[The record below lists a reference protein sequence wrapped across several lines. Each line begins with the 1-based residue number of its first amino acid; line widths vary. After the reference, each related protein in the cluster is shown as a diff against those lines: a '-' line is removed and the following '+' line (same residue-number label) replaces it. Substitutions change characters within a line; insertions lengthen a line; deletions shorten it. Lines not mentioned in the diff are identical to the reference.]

1 MPMPM
6 GYAPGPQA
14 WQKGGLSWL
23 LDQEQAYGQ
32 SWTMIGGEPNA
43 SNCTQ
48 GMALRN
54 SDPWDLGPQPTEW
67 MQQGMGDPNI
77 VKGQEWETPEQL
89 EHRSWAQP
97 GENSNNPQNW
107 MWVEEKTQGKVEAPS
122 TDVQRIATMLEQ
134 TMSNQE
140 CIILQRK
147 GKGVVGNRMSKQNWA
162 GGEKWGKGQTQRA
175 TGPKWQG
182 KNVGKKISNKPL
194 QPPQSAGGQGTGG
207 NQAYNPKA
215 MDDAKPIQQKTLGDK
230 ESVNCRQLIRLIEEK
245 WNKKQ
250 TGEGVKGAMTDSRT
264 KKGNMDGK
272 IGQAVGLTKD
282 GPR

>member
-14 WQKGGLSWL
+14 WRKGGLSWL
-23 LDQEQAYGQ
+23 PDQEQAYGQ
-32 SWTMIGGEPNA
+32 SWTMIGGEPIA
-43 SNCTQ
+43 SNWTQ

-54 SDPWDLGPQPTEW
+54 SGPWDLGPQPPEW

-147 GKGVVGNRMSKQNWA
+147 GKEMV
-162 GGEKWGKGQTQRA
+162 EKE
-175 TGPKWQG
+175 
-182 KNVGKKISNKPL
+182 
-194 QPPQSAGGQGTGG
+194 
-207 NQAYNPKA
+207 
-215 MDDAKPIQQKTLGDK
+215 K
-230 ESVNCRQLIRLIEEK
+230 E
-245 WNKKQ
+245 
-250 TGEGVKGAMTDSRT
+250 GM
-264 KKGNMDGK
+264 
-272 IGQAVGLTKD
+272 
-282 GPR
+282 